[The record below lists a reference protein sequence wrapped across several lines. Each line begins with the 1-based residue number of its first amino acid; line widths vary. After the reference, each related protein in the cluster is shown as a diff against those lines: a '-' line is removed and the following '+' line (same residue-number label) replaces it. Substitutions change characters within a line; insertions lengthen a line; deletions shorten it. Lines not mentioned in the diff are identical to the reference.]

1 MFKYST
7 CDLILLYLEVVPYT
21 RHIGSQLLSIGEA
34 DYNALSVCTVWL
46 FRLLDN
52 GPEHHS
58 LGKGDVV
65 AKRVWTGDSLAHM
78 GTWKTKSLMIKVVY
92 SMKWKVKSKFTFS
105 MPVHDL
111 VAIVKTSIVTPTI
124 QLFVQLWQF
133 LLAPSKVIIM
143 EKSQKG

>member
-1 MFKYST
+1 MFKCST

-92 SMKWKVKSKFTFS
+92 SMKWKVDSKFTFS

-133 LLAPSKVIIM
+133 LLAPSTVIFM
-143 EKSQKG
+143 EKVC

>member
-1 MFKYST
+1 
-7 CDLILLYLEVVPYT
+7 
-21 RHIGSQLLSIGEA
+21 
-34 DYNALSVCTVWL
+34 
-46 FRLLDN
+46 
-52 GPEHHS
+52 
-58 LGKGDVV
+58 
-65 AKRVWTGDSLAHM
+65 
-78 GTWKTKSLMIKVVY
+78 
-92 SMKWKVKSKFTFS
+92 